1 MLFVIEISTMSDLHT
16 NNIDSEIYSKNIPPH
31 SIEAEQSLL
40 GGLLLDNSAWDMIA
54 DLVSEEDF
62 YRYEHKL
69 IFRSIAMLANEGYP
83 ADIVTIQEALE
94 RSNHLEQA
102 GGFNYLVTLVETT
115 PSSANIRRYAEII
128 RERSIVRQLAEVGT
142 EIARGCY
149 DPDGRTANELLDTA
163 ESKIFKIAESTVRS
177 KQGFLTMPDLLKEN
191 IEKIDLLYQKDNRDV
206 VTGVS
211 TGFVDLDKKT
221 SGLQKGDLI
230 IIAGRPSMG
239 KTAFAINIAEHIAV
253 HEQLP
258 VAIFSMEMGG
268 AQLVM
273 RMLGSVGRLDQ
284 SALKTGNLTDEDWL
298 NLNRA
303 VVKLSDAPVFID
315 ETPGLT
321 ALELRARAR
330 RLARRFD
337 GKLGLIV
344 IDYLQLMAGRSRD
357 GNRVAELG
365 EISRSL
371 KSLAKELQVPVIA
384 LSQLSRAVEQR
395 PDKRPMM
402 SDLRESGAIEQDA
415 DLIMFMFRDEYYTKE
430 ASQYKGF
437 AECIIGKH
445 RNGPTGKVW
454 LTFLGQFTKF
464 ENAAYIPENA
474 T

>member
-1 MLFVIEISTMSDLHT
+1 MSVLMSDLP
-16 NNIDSEIYSKNIPPH
+16 NNIDSEIHSKYIPSH
-31 SIEAEQSLL
+31 SVEAEQSLL
-40 GGLLLDNSAWDMIA
+40 GGLLLDNSAWDIIA

-69 IFRSIAMLANEGYP
+69 IFRSIALLVGEGFP
-83 ADIVTIQEALE
+83 ADIVTVQEELE

-102 GGFNYLVTLVETT
+102 GGFDYLVTLVEST

-128 RERSIVRQLAEVGT
+128 RERSIIRQLAEVGT
-142 EIARGCY
+142 EIARGSY
-149 DPDGRTANELLDTA
+149 ELDGRTAAELLDEA
-163 ESKIFKIAESTVRS
+163 ESKIFQIAESTVRS
-177 KQGFLTMPDLLKEN
+177 KQGFLLMPDLLREN
-191 IEKIDLLYQKDNRDV
+191 IERIDSLYQKDSHDV

-211 TGFVDLDKKT
+211 TGFLDLDKKT

-239 KTAFAINIAEHIAV
+239 KTAFAINIAEHVAI
-253 HEQLP
+253 HEKLP
-258 VAIFSMEMGG
+258 VAVFSMEMGG

-284 SALKTGNLTDEDWL
+284 SALKTGHLTDEDWL
-298 NLNRA
+298 NLNQA
-303 VVKLSDAPVFID
+303 VVQLSEAPIFID

-344 IDYLQLMAGRSRD
+344 IDYLQLMAGRGRD

-384 LSQLSRAVEQR
+384 LSQLSRAVESR

-430 ASQYKGF
+430 ASQFKGL

-464 ENAAYIPENA
+464 ENAAYVPENES
-474 T
+474 